1 MVRVRKR
8 EGDRQFFV
16 CLFGWF
22 LSKSEEERGRQTKLV
37 RKKEGERW

>member
-22 LSKSEEERGRQTKLV
+22 LSERV
-37 RKKEGERW
+37 KKEGDRQRD

>member
-22 LSKSEEERGRQTKLV
+22 LSESEERGRQTKRL